1 MKLLNI
7 RRVLL
12 IVVTGSAFAGVISS
26 NVGCGDSS
34 NGTAGS
40 GGSSGGGSGGTTG
53 NGGGGGQKPVKLS
66 YTFDTATSSDS
77 TMWKLNDYMD
87 PASPPK
93 NLGWY
98 SKGDAA
104 IASLPTFE
112 WASDDSESSASSGS
126 MKITVTFTDYGQY
139 VDPVINISPTV
150 DLSNSTLALK
160 VRLLSG
166 NFSNGGVQFHFSTTQ
181 SYTLRR
187 RPVDGRDDLHEQ
199 LVEDHVH
206 RHGDHAA
213 GHGGRALG
221 SVDGHPDR
229 RADHVGHDDRHQHAP
244 DRTAGVRD
252 RHRPGAI
259 KRAARTPLPN
269 PLPASRG
276 EGIGSYFGGGGAAA
290 LRAPLMA
297 AAASGLPYFGFSQ
310 PKMS

>member
-1 MKLLNI
+1 M
-7 RRVLL
+7 
-12 IVVTGSAFAGVISS
+12 ISS

-139 VDPVINISPTV
+139 VDPVINISPTA

-181 SYTLRR
+181 SYTY
-187 RPVDGRDDLHEQ
+187 G
-199 LVEDHVH
+199 
-206 RHGDHAA
+206 A
-213 GHGGRALG
+213 GQWMDATTFTNNSWKITSIDTATASPATAGAPLG
-221 SVDGHPDR
+221 PVDGHPDR
-229 RADHVGHDDRHQHAP
+229 RADHVGP
-244 DRTAGVRD
+244 MTATSTLPTGPLVFEID
-252 RHRPGAI
+252 TVQ
-259 KRAARTPLPN
+259 AR
-269 PLPASRG
+269 
-276 EGIGSYFGGGGAAA
+276 
-290 LRAPLMA
+290 
-297 AAASGLPYFGFSQ
+297 
-310 PKMS
+310 

>member
-7 RRVLL
+7 RRILL

-104 IASLPTFE
+104 IASLPIFE
-112 WASDDSESSASSGS
+112 WASDDSESGTSSGS

-139 VDPVINISPTV
+139 VDPAINIMPTV

-181 SYTLRR
+181 SYSY
-187 RPVDGRDDLHEQ
+187 G
-199 LVEDHVH
+199 
-206 RHGDHAA
+206 A
-213 GHGGRALG
+213 GQWMDATTFTNN
-221 SVDGHPDR
+221 SWKITSMDTATTPP
-229 RADHVGHDDRHQHAP
+229 A
-244 DRTAGVRD
+244 TAGAPWDPSMVIQIGVQITSGTMTATSTLPSGPLVFEID
-252 RHRPGAI
+252 TVQ
-259 KRAARTPLPN
+259 AR
-269 PLPASRG
+269 
-276 EGIGSYFGGGGAAA
+276 
-290 LRAPLMA
+290 
-297 AAASGLPYFGFSQ
+297 
-310 PKMS
+310 

>member
-26 NVGCGDSS
+26 NVGCGDS
-34 NGTAGS
+34 NNATAGS

-181 SYTLRR
+181 KYTY
-187 RPVDGRDDLHEQ
+187 G
-199 LVEDHVH
+199 
-206 RHGDHAA
+206 A
-213 GHGGRALG
+213 GQWMDATTFTNN
-221 SVDGHPDR
+221 SWKITSIDTATASP
-229 RADHVGHDDRHQHAP
+229 A
-244 DRTAGVRD
+244 TAGADWDPAQVIQVGVQVTSGTMTATSTLPTGPLVFEID
-252 RHRPGAI
+252 TVQ
-259 KRAARTPLPN
+259 AR
-269 PLPASRG
+269 
-276 EGIGSYFGGGGAAA
+276 
-290 LRAPLMA
+290 
-297 AAASGLPYFGFSQ
+297 
-310 PKMS
+310 

>member
-104 IASLPTFE
+104 ITSLPTFE

-139 VDPVINISPTV
+139 VDPVINIAPTA

-181 SYTLRR
+181 SYTY
-187 RPVDGRDDLHEQ
+187 G
-199 LVEDHVH
+199 
-206 RHGDHAA
+206 A
-213 GHGGRALG
+213 GQWMDATTFTNN
-221 SVDGHPDR
+221 SWKITSIDTATASP
-229 RADHVGHDDRHQHAP
+229 A
-244 DRTAGVRD
+244 TAGAPWDPSMVIQIGVQITSGTMTATSTLPTGPLVFEID
-252 RHRPGAI
+252 TVQ
-259 KRAARTPLPN
+259 AR
-269 PLPASRG
+269 
-276 EGIGSYFGGGGAAA
+276 
-290 LRAPLMA
+290 
-297 AAASGLPYFGFSQ
+297 
-310 PKMS
+310 

>member
-7 RRVLL
+7 RSLLL

-53 NGGGGGQKPVKLS
+53 NGGSGGQKPVKLS

-104 IASLPTFE
+104 IASLPVFE
-112 WASDDSESSASSGS
+112 WSSDDSESAASSGS
-126 MKITVTFTDYGQY
+126 MKVTVTFTDYGQY
-139 VDPVINISPTV
+139 VDPAININPTV

-181 SYTLRR
+181 MYTYGAGQWMDATTFTNNSWKITSIDTATAAPATATAPWDPSMVIQIGVQITSGTMTATSTL
-187 RPVDGRDDLHEQ
+187 PTGP
-199 LVEDHVH
+199 LVFEIDTV
-206 RHGDHAA
+206 
-213 GHGGRALG
+213 
-221 SVDGHPDR
+221 
-229 RADHVGHDDRHQHAP
+229 Q
-244 DRTAGVRD
+244 
-252 RHRPGAI
+252 
-259 KRAARTPLPN
+259 AR
-269 PLPASRG
+269 
-276 EGIGSYFGGGGAAA
+276 
-290 LRAPLMA
+290 
-297 AAASGLPYFGFSQ
+297 
-310 PKMS
+310 

>member
-40 GGSSGGGSGGTTG
+40 GGSSGGTTG
-53 NGGGGGQKPVKLS
+53 NGGSGGQKPAKLS

-104 IASLPTFE
+104 IGSVPTFE
-112 WASDDSESSASSGS
+112 WVSDDSESSASSGS

-150 DLSNSTLALK
+150 DLANSTLALK

-166 NFSNGGVQFHFSTTQ
+166 NFSNGGVQFHFSTGAYVYSAGQWLDAT
-181 SYTLRR
+181 SFTNNSWKLTPIDTSMAIAANAGATLD
-187 RPVDGRDDLHEQ
+187 PSMTVQVGVQITSGSMTATSVLATGR
-199 LVEDHVH
+199 LVFEIDTV
-206 RHGDHAA
+206 
-213 GHGGRALG
+213 
-221 SVDGHPDR
+221 
-229 RADHVGHDDRHQHAP
+229 Q
-244 DRTAGVRD
+244 
-252 RHRPGAI
+252 
-259 KRAARTPLPN
+259 AR
-269 PLPASRG
+269 
-276 EGIGSYFGGGGAAA
+276 
-290 LRAPLMA
+290 
-297 AAASGLPYFGFSQ
+297 
-310 PKMS
+310 

>member
-7 RRVLL
+7 RSFLL
-12 IVVTGSAFAGVISS
+12 IVVTGSTFAGVISS

-104 IASLPTFE
+104 ITSLPVFE
-112 WASDDSESSASSGS
+112 WSPNDSESATSSGS
-126 MKITVTFTDYGQY
+126 MKVTVTFTDYGQY
-139 VDPVINISPTV
+139 VDPAININPTV

-181 SYTLRR
+181 NYTY
-187 RPVDGRDDLHEQ
+187 G
-199 LVEDHVH
+199 
-206 RHGDHAA
+206 A
-213 GHGGRALG
+213 GQWIDATMFTNN
-221 SVDGHPDR
+221 SWKMTSIDT
-229 RADHVGHDDRHQHAP
+229 AIVGPA
-244 DRTAGVRD
+244 TAGATWDPSMVIQIGVQITSGTMTATSTVPTGPLVFEID
-252 RHRPGAI
+252 TVQ
-259 KRAARTPLPN
+259 AR
-269 PLPASRG
+269 
-276 EGIGSYFGGGGAAA
+276 
-290 LRAPLMA
+290 
-297 AAASGLPYFGFSQ
+297 
-310 PKMS
+310 